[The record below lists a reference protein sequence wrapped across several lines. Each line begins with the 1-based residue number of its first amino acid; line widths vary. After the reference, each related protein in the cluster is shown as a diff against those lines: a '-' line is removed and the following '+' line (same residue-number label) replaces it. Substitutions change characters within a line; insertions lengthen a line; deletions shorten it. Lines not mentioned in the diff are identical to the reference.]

1 MIKDA
6 KVWALTDES
15 YKVVAKSF
23 RGATTSQM
31 KWHLKP
37 STEQNSEKSFYIA
50 VLMIETMTQIRKIL
64 PKKLPNWPNNN
75 KRL

>member
-6 KVWALTDES
+6 KASALTDES

-31 KWHLKP
+31 
-37 STEQNSEKSFYIA
+37 
-50 VLMIETMTQIRKIL
+50 
-64 PKKLPNWPNNN
+64 
-75 KRL
+75 